1 MKIVTWNVNSLR
13 VRLPHLAEMIAEHA
27 PDVICLQE
35 IKVEDALFPLEAIA
49 ALGYQAT
56 FAGQKSYNGV
66 ATLSRLPQ
74 AEVVCDLSPD
84 DPERRLLASTVDG
97 IRVVNVYVPN
107 GQSPDSDKYVY
118 KLKWLA
124 RLRDYLKNELQTYPE
139 LIVLGDFNIAP
150 TDADVYDPIA
160 WAGQVLCTDKERDAL
175 KEILAL
181 GFVDTFR
188 MFETREGRYS
198 WWDYRTRAFERDRG
212 LRIDLILASNALSQ
226 RVKSCVIDKSVRG
239 FERPSDHT
247 IVVMD
252 VL

>member
-13 VRLPHLAEMIAEHA
+13 VRLPHLAEMIAAHA

-35 IKVEDALFPLEAIA
+35 IKVEDALFPLEAIQ

-84 DPERRLLASTVDG
+84 DPERRLLASTVNG

-107 GQSPDSDKYVY
+107 GQSPESDKYLY

-124 RLRDYLKNELQTYPE
+124 RLRDYLKHELQSYPE

-175 KEILAL
+175 KEILSL

-188 MFETREGRYS
+188 MFETREGQYS

-212 LRIDLILASNALSQ
+212 LRIDLILASDALSQ

-239 FERPSDHT
+239 LERPSDHT

-252 VL
+252 VM